1 MLTTFNK
8 EEKKVLIALIKY
20 IAASDGQISDAD
32 IIASD
37 KIASQKGF
45 EDFSTLFNEVEKE
58 ITSLDAL
65 KSKINLVKKKDHE
78 YDIIRVAIEIAQ
90 ADADINHKEV
100 EIIKYMADEW
110 GIDIKEI

>member
-20 IAASDGQISDAD
+20 ISASDGQISDAD
-32 IIASD
+32 IKESE

-45 EDFSTLFNEVEKE
+45 EDFSELFTEVEKE
-58 ITSLDAL
+58 IVSLDDL
-65 KSKINLVKKKDHE
+65 KSKIDLVKKEDHE

-90 ADADINHKEV
+90 ADGEINHKEI
-100 EIIKYMADEW
+100 EIIKYMADSW
-110 GIDIKEI
+110 GINLEEI